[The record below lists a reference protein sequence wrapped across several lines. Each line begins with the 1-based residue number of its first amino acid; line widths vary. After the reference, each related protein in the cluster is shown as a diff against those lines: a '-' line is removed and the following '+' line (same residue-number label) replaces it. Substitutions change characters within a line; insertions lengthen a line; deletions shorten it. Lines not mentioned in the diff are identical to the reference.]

1 MDEAAVPKDLQKD
14 FDANILDL
22 SYNYFD
28 LFEKHN
34 SKILVHLLNYYFQK
48 HQLFS

>member
-48 HQLFS
+48 H